1 MEKPIR
7 ARGRAGTQAREDEV
21 LARVGGVGV
30 VRAILGAKLVIFSLT
45 SSSRASCVLGVVRT
59 LVERVDP
66 LTFDVTPSIALRE
79 SAAHVGHHL
88 RRDL

>member
-1 MEKPIR
+1 MERPIR
-7 ARGRAGTQAREDEV
+7 ARGRTGTRARGAEV

-45 SSSRASCVLGVVRT
+45 SSSRSSCVLGVVRT

-66 LTFDVTPSIALRE
+66 LTSKVTPSIASRE
-79 SAAHVGHHL
+79 SAARVGHHL
-88 RRDL
+88 RRSI